1 MEKKLKKGC
10 EKMKY
15 VMETIRR
22 KEQQEKLPVIRM
34 EIDYELMSLFDAMQA
49 KDTVNIIKAKEKL
62 KNLSKQLYQMEE
74 MDETS

>member
-1 MEKKLKKGC
+1 
-10 EKMKY
+10 MKY